1 MWIHRERLLSLRHAR
16 WAVVLALALVAGLLT
31 TPPASGD
38 TASRLGNAR
47 DRLKK
52 LESQIQAEN
61 GRVQALRAQ
70 LASVDAKVAKAKAKG
85 AALDRTLQKTRNALM
100 EVRAEYQALHDRL
113 DQLAANEYI
122 AGPGSSLEV
131 ILGASSFA
139 DLIDRTQ
146 FVSSVSS
153 ESMDLATQLTNV
165 AAQLAQRTKHL
176 NNLLAAQKTLI
187 AQLAQQQDAKASAV
201 AAEASALAQLDQTRT
216 SIVALVGRLQKQ
228 LRAEEI
234 AGIGRI
240 FQGRSHVSYG
250 TWAGYFLRTM
260 GVSGCHSNMVAL
272 VSWQVAE
279 FTQAAWNPLATTYP
293 MPGST
298 LYNGS
303 GVRNYVSLGQGL
315 DATRLTIRG
324 GMSSHG
330 YGRIVSSLG
339 ACADPMATAR
349 AINAS
354 DWCRGCA
361 GGTYV
366 TGVVPKVEAN
376 YSTYAAL

>member
-1 MWIHRERLLSLRHAR
+1 MWNHRERLLSLRHAR
-16 WAVVLALALVAGLLT
+16 WVVVLALALVAGLLT

-47 DRLKK
+47 HRLKQ
-52 LESQIQAEN
+52 LASQIESEN
-61 GRVQALRAQ
+61 ARVQALRAQ
-70 LASVDAKVAKAKAKG
+70 LAAVDAKITKAKAKA
-85 AALDRTLQKTRNALM
+85 AALAKTLQKNRNAL
-100 EVRAEYQALHDRL
+100 EQVRAQYQALHDRL
-113 DQLAANEYI
+113 NELAANEYI
-122 AGPGSSLEV
+122 AGPASSLEV

-146 FVSSVSS
+146 FVSSVST
-153 ESMDLATQLTNV
+153 ESVDLAAQLTKV

-176 NNLLAAQKTLI
+176 NDLIAAQKTLI
-187 AQLAQQQDAKASAV
+187 GQLAQQQNAKASAV
-201 AAEASALAQLDQTRT
+201 AAESSALAQLDQTRT
-216 SIVALVGRLQKQ
+216 NIVALVGRLQKQ
-228 LRAEEI
+228 LRAEEL
-234 AGIGRI
+234 AGLGNI

-250 TWAGYFLRTM
+250 TWAGLFLRTM
-260 GVSGCHSNMVAL
+260 GVSGCHSNMVAM

-298 LYNGS
+298 LFNGS

-315 DATRLTIRG
+315 DATRLTIRSG
-324 GMSSHG
+324 ASSYG
-330 YGRIVSSLG
+330 YGRIVSSLAG
-339 ACADPMATAR
+339 CADAMTTAR

-354 DWCRGCA
+354 AWCHGCA

-366 TGVVPKVEAN
+366 TGMVPKVEAD

>member
-1 MWIHRERLLSLRHAR
+1 MWNHRERLLSLRHAR
-16 WAVVLALALVAGLLT
+16 WAIVLALALVAGLLT

-38 TASRLGNAR
+38 TASRLGSAKS
-47 DRLKK
+47 RLKH
-52 LESQIQAEN
+52 LASQIQAEN
-61 GRVQALRAQ
+61 ARVQDLRTQ
-70 LASVDAKVAKAKAKG
+70 LAVVNAKITKAKAKAD
-85 AALDRTLQKTRNALM
+85 ALARTLQKTRNSLM
-100 EVRAEYQALHDRL
+100 QVRAQYQALHDRL
-113 DQLAANEYI
+113 NQLAANEYI

-146 FVSSVSS
+146 FVSSVST
-153 ESMDLATQLTNV
+153 ESVDLATQLTNV
-165 AAQLAQRTKHL
+165 AAKLAQRTKHL
-176 NNLLAAQKTLI
+176 NALVAAQKTVI
-187 AQLAQQQDAKASAV
+187 AQLTQQQNAKASAV

-216 SIVALVGRLQKQ
+216 SIVSLIARLQKQ
-228 LRAEEI
+228 LRQEEL

-240 FQGRSHVSYG
+240 FQGRDHITYG
-250 TWAGYFLRTM
+250 AWAGYFLRTM
-260 GVSGCHSNMVAL
+260 GASGCHSNMVAM

-303 GVRNYVSLGQGL
+303 GVRNYISLGQGL
-315 DATRLTIRG
+315 DATRLTIHD

-339 ACADPMATAR
+339 ACADPMTTAR

-354 DWCRGCA
+354 DWCHGCA

-366 TGVVPKVEAN
+366 TGMVPKVEAD

>member
-16 WAVVLALALVAGLLT
+16 WAVVVALALIAGLLT

-47 DRLKK
+47 ERLKK
-52 LESQIQAEN
+52 LASQITAETARVAAL
-61 GRVQALRAQ
+61 RVQ
-70 LASVDAKVAKAKAKG
+70 LATVDAKIARAKG
-85 AALDRTLQKTRNALM
+85 KADALDASLQKTRSALM

-113 DQLAANEYI
+113 NQLAANEYM
-122 AGPGSSLEV
+122 AGPASGLEV
-131 ILGASSFA
+131 ILGATSFA

-146 FVSSVSS
+146 FVSSVSR
-153 ESMDLATQLTNV
+153 ESVDLANQLSNV

-176 NNLLAAQKTLI
+176 NNLLAAQKALI
-187 AQLAQQQDAKASAV
+187 AQLAEQQDAKASAV
-201 AAEASALAQLDQTRT
+201 AAEAGALAQLDQTRT
-216 SIVALVGRLQKQ
+216 NIVTLVSRLQKQ

-240 FQGRSHVSYG
+240 FQGRAHVSYG
-250 TWAGYFLRTM
+250 TWSGYFLRTM

-298 LYNGS
+298 LFNGS

-324 GMSSHG
+324 GMTSHG

-366 TGVVPKVEAN
+366 TGIVPKVEAD